1 MEPIE
6 SIFASY
12 SVKTLK
18 VAICGTVRN
27 CAPHLEAV
35 IENMLAIGSLFTDFR
50 IIISYDIS
58 SDDSLAVL
66 QKLRD
71 QINSEYGPDKFILNV
86 NTDLLH
92 EYRVYNIVKARNAC
106 LNVIREKFSDYEYFI
121 MMDCDNVCAEK
132 VNLDVL
138 ARYLDYS
145 DSSFIDK
152 WDALSF
158 ISRPYY
164 DVWAFSKYPYCY
176 GCMHFKDW
184 HAWGSF
190 IEKIIL
196 ETPPGELIP
205 CLSAFNGF
213 AIYKT
218 SKFINC
224 VYEGIPRFDL
234 IPSHLLKINEQ
245 IAGPIWLKGKA
256 ALIDCEHRGFH
267 LQAITRFKAKI
278 MIANCLLFPHLK
290 VEPKVLTK

>member
-1 MEPIE
+1 MEPIDTIAL
-6 SIFASY
+6 SS
-12 SVKTLK
+12 SLC
-18 VAICGTVRN
+18 ICGTVRN
-27 CAPHLEAV
+27 CAPYLEAV
-35 IENMLAIGSLFTDFR
+35 IANMLAIGTLFTDFR

-58 SDDSLAVL
+58 SDDSLAIL
-66 QKLRD
+66 QRL
-71 QINSEYGPDKFILNV
+71 QTLINPDKFILNV

-121 MMDCDNVCAEK
+121 MMDCDDVCANK

-138 ARYLDYS
+138 ARYLS
-145 DSSFIDK
+145 DNSFIDK

-158 ISRPYY
+158 ITRPYY
-164 DVWAFSKYPYCY
+164 DLWAFSKYPYCY

-184 HAWGSF
+184 HAWGTF

-196 ETPPGELIP
+196 ETPSGDLIP

-218 SKFINC
+218 AKFINC
-224 VYEGIPRFDL
+224 VYEGVPRYNL
-234 IPSHLLKINEQ
+234 IPPHLLKINEK

-267 LQAITRFKAKI
+267 LQAITKNNAKI
-278 MIANCLLFPHLK
+278 RIASTCLFGP
-290 VEPKVLTK
+290 

>member
-6 SIFASY
+6 SIESIESIFAS
-12 SVKTLK
+12 SFKGRSPLK
-18 VAICGTVRN
+18 GGICGTVRN
-27 CAPHLEAV
+27 CAPYLEAV
-35 IENMLAIGSLFTDFR
+35 IANMLAIGTLFTDFR

-58 SDDSLAVL
+58 SDDSLAIL
-66 QKLRD
+66 QRL
-71 QINSEYGPDKFILNV
+71 QTLISPDKFILLV

-121 MMDCDNVCAEK
+121 MMDCDDVCANK

-138 ARYLDYS
+138 ARYLS
-145 DSSFIDK
+145 DNSFIDK

-158 ISRPYY
+158 ITRPYY
-164 DVWAFSKYPYCY
+164 DLWAFSKYPYCY

-184 HAWGSF
+184 HAWGTF

-196 ETPPGELIP
+196 ETPSGDLIP

-218 SKFINC
+218 AKFINC
-224 VYEGIPRFDL
+224 IYEGIPRFDL
-234 IPSHLLKINEQ
+234 IPPHLLKINEK

-267 LQAITRFKAKI
+267 LQAITKNDAKI
-278 MIANCLLFPHLK
+278 RIASTCLF
-290 VEPKVLTK
+290 VL

>member
-1 MEPIE
+1 MI
-6 SIFASY
+6 
-12 SVKTLK
+12 KGK
-18 VAICGTVRN
+18 CCICGTVKN
-27 CAPHLEAV
+27 CAPFLEKV
-35 IENMLAIGSLFTDFR
+35 FKNIETIGKIFDDYK
-50 IIISYDIS
+50 IIISYDNS
-58 SDDSLAVL
+58 VDDSLAILRKFQHVYTE
-66 QKLRD
+66 KL
-71 QINSEYGPDKFILNV
+71 ILHIG
-86 NTDLLH
+86 TEPLS

-106 LNVIREKFSDYEYFI
+106 LNVIREKLSDYEYFI
-121 MMDCDNVCAEK
+121 MMDCDDVCANK

-138 ARYLDYS
+138 ARYLDANN
-145 DSSFIDK
+145 SFIDK

-158 ISRPYY
+158 ITRPYY
-164 DVWAFSKYPYCY
+164 DVWAFSKYPYSY

-184 HAWGSF
+184 QAWGSF

-218 SKFINC
+218 NKFINC

-234 IPSHLLKINEQ
+234 IPPHLLKINEK

-267 LQAITRFKAKI
+267 LQAITRFKAKN
-278 MIANCLLFPHLK
+278 MIANCFLF
-290 VEPKVLTK
+290 TK

>member
-6 SIFASY
+6 PIEPIFAS
-12 SVKTLK
+12 SFKGRSPLK
-18 VAICGTVRN
+18 GGICGTVRN
-27 CAPHLEAV
+27 CAPYLEAV
-35 IENMLAIGSLFTDFR
+35 IENMLAIGTLFTDFR

-66 QKLRD
+66 QKIRD
-71 QINSEYGPDKFILNV
+71 SVNEQFGPDTFILLV

-106 LNVIREKFSDYEYFI
+106 LNVLREKFNDYEYFI
-121 MMDCDNVCAEK
+121 MMDCDDVCANK

-138 ARYLDYS
+138 ARYLDS
-145 DSSFIDK
+145 DNDSDDSFIDK
-152 WDALSF
+152 WASLSF

-164 DVWAFSKYPYCY
+164 DLWAFSKYPYCY

-184 HAWGSF
+184 QSWGEF

-196 ETPPGELIP
+196 ETPPNELIP

-218 SKFINC
+218 AKFINC

-234 IPSHLLKINEQ
+234 IPSHLLKINEK

-267 LQAITRFKAKI
+267 LQAITKNGAKI
-278 MIANCLLFPHLK
+278 RIASTFLFGP
-290 VEPKVLTK
+290 

>member
-12 SVKTLK
+12 SVKSFKGRSPLK
-18 VAICGTVRN
+18 VAMCGTVRN
-27 CAPHLEAV
+27 CGPHLEAV
-35 IENMLAIGSLFTDFR
+35 VANMLSIGSLFADFR

-58 SDDSLAVL
+58 KDDSLAVL

-71 QINSEYGPDKFILNV
+71 SVNNEYGPDKFILLV
-86 NTDLLH
+86 NEDLLH

-121 MMDCDNVCAEK
+121 MMDCDDVCANK

-138 ARYLDYS
+138 ARYLKKES
-145 DSSFIDK
+145 KDK

-158 ISRPYY
+158 ITRPYY
-164 DVWAFSKYPYCY
+164 DVWAFSKYPYSY

-184 HAWGSF
+184 QAWGSF

-218 SKFINC
+218 DKFINC

-234 IPSHLLKINEQ
+234 IPPHLLKINEK

-267 LQAITRFKAKI
+267 LQAITRFKAKN
-278 MIANCLLFPHLK
+278 MIANCFLF
-290 VEPKVLTK
+290 TK

>member
-1 MEPIE
+1 MEPIDTIAL
-6 SIFASY
+6 SS
-12 SVKTLK
+12 SLC
-18 VAICGTVRN
+18 ICGTVRN
-27 CAPHLEAV
+27 CGPHLEKV
-35 IENMLAIGSLFTDFR
+35 FENMFAIGSLFTDFR

-58 SDDSLAVL
+58 SDDSLTVL

-71 QINSEYGPDKFILNV
+71 QINEQFVPDKFVLLV

-92 EYRVYNIVKARNAC
+92 DYRVYNIVKARNAC

-121 MMDCDNVCAEK
+121 MMDCDDVCAEK

-138 ARYLDYS
+138 ARYLDS
-145 DSSFIDK
+145 NLSFIDK

-158 ISRPYY
+158 ISKPYY
-164 DVWAFSKYPYCY
+164 DLWAFSKYPYSY

-184 HAWGSF
+184 HAWGNF

-196 ETPPGELIP
+196 ETPLNELIP

-218 SKFINC
+218 TKFINC
-224 VYEGIPRFDL
+224 VYEGIPRYDL
-234 IPSHLLKINEQ
+234 IPSHLLKINEK
-245 IAGPIWLKGKA
+245 IAGSIWLKGKA

-267 LQAITRFKAKI
+267 LQAINQNGSKI
-278 MIANCLLFPHLK
+278 RIANCELFIPISVPLI
-290 VEPKVLTK
+290 